1 MWLLRSATWQINRN
15 TDRVSF
21 PTELPCCW
29 RLWPRN
35 LQSEDLPPLF
45 QQPAGSKCVSKSQQ
59 VVLRLVFMLAQ
70 VSHLLT
76 HLSQKIIC
84 QTRHTLSKPE
94 TRSDDVIPSWWKKA
108 PVNICPFVFYL
119 SLSHE
124 FIFYSALSFVFFDCA
139 RPKSQLIGRR
149 LERPAVL
156 ARSRCMMDR
165 RVTLLFTQLLGH
177 IVHSLKYYFSNT
189 YAVPIPLEFIYFK
202 KAHHN
207 FPKTQKQFYVCSN
220 HQSQLKDIQWHY
232 CVEKKLK
239 IIVTKIFT

>member
-1 MWLLRSATWQINRN
+1 MMS
-15 TDRVSF
+15 
-21 PTELPCCW
+21 
-29 RLWPRN
+29 
-35 LQSEDLPPLF
+35 
-45 QQPAGSKCVSKSQQ
+45 SQADG
-59 VVLRLVFMLAQ
+59 RK
-70 VSHLLT
+70 
-76 HLSQKIIC
+76 HLSIFVPLSFIC
-84 QTRHTLSKPE
+84 LCLTSLFS
-94 TRSDDVIPSWWKKA
+94 IP
-108 PVNICPFVFYL
+108 P
-119 SLSHE
+119 
-124 FIFYSALSFVFFDCA
+124 SALFSLTVLVS
-139 RPKSQLIGRR
+139 KSQLIGRR